1 MKEDKTER
9 QKMNNDFIELTY
21 CGEMMIEKISIRKSS
36 VVSVQKPKN
45 HIYGCI
51 VQVMSEKFPVEETYE
66 EVLKMLASPKIL
78 HS

>member
-1 MKEDKTER
+1 
-9 QKMNNDFIELTY
+9 MNNDFIELTY

-36 VVSVQKPKN
+36 VVSVHKPK
-45 HIYGCI
+45 HPLHGCI
-51 VQVMSEKFPVEETYE
+51 VQVMSEIFPVEDSYE